1 MNSIASKIEV
11 GRGVYFSA
19 GYGGTDGHGVIVAVH
34 GAPNPAPAQTIHG
47 GIGRIIRANDCKV
60 DVILF
65 DGRRLSGVN
74 QCGIDAVGIGIKLRD
89 EVHSAATVANA
100 HQLAAKR
107 AAEDAL
113 AKVSAR
119 DTFERTE
126 AARVIAAA
134 PLFYWNGIKDA
145 KGEKLQR
152 CWYSASSMQDMPEG
166 TITIYARD
174 YARFSGLV
182 RSCFAVQNDTDIMV
196 DYFDNDRIR
205 VIPAHPLYPQVRA
218 AMDACAAHSAKRAA
232 KRNGGAA

>member
-1 MNSIASKIEV
+1 MTSIASKIEV

-19 GYGGTDGHGVIVAVH
+19 GYGSTDGHGVIVAVH
-34 GAPNPAPAQTIHG
+34 GTPNPEPAQTIHG
-47 GIGRIIRANDCKV
+47 GIGRIRRRSDCTV

-107 AAEDAL
+107 TADEEL

-119 DTFERTE
+119 DAFERNE
-126 AARVIAAA
+126 AARVITTA

-152 CWYSASSMQDMPEG
+152 CWYSASSMLDKPEG

-174 YARFSGLV
+174 YARFSDLV

-218 AMDACAAHSAKRAA
+218 AMDACKAHSDKRAA
-232 KRNGGAA
+232 KRAGGAQ